1 MEWMNQ
7 AMCRQ
12 TDPGLFVPE
21 GSSSDVHKA
30 HQQAKKIC
38 SLCPVIEECRDYAL
52 DLASRSTLWGVWG
65 GLHARQIH
73 ALATQRARVA

>member
-21 GSSSDVHKA
+21 GSSSDVWKA
-30 HQQAKKIC
+30 HQQAKRIC
-38 SLCPVIEECRDYAL
+38 SLCPVIEQCRDYAV
-52 DLASRSTLWGVWG
+52 DHATRSTLWGVWG
-65 GLHARQIH
+65 GLHAREIH
-73 ALATQRARVA
+73 ALAAHRERIA